1 MVVSSWDDTRLSW
14 LRPVI
19 GTVSQ
24 ETMKKSE
31 HNNKSRLLFIYIVL
45 YKEKAEPIAALPS

>member
-31 HNNKSRLLFIYIVL
+31 HKNKSRLLFIYIVL